1 MKKTVIKKYIYIL
14 IYTCFLE
21 QIVTDQ
27 TSKDLSKILLIFKYK
42 FEWAKHEQTCQPEN
56 DKDYIHNIYIKYMNF
71 YFCHSFLVYINWFK
85 PFFGGNTQYT
95 HTIFL
100 MMLPLRSPLEP
111 HAKYFLLQ
119 LFKKVQGPH
128 PTLGST
134 SKYLHSQ
141 WTRPL
146 RPWTPSPTC

>member
-1 MKKTVIKKYIYIL
+1 M
-14 IYTCFLE
+14 YTCFLE

-27 TSKDLSKILLIFKYK
+27 TSKDLSKILGIFKYK

-56 DKDYIHNIYIKYMNF
+56 DKDYIHITLYIKFINF
-71 YFCHSFLVYINWFK
+71 DLFCHSFLVYINWFK
-85 PFFGGNTQYT
+85 PSFGGNTQYT
-95 HTIFL
+95 HTIFFNDATIKV
-100 MMLPLRSPLEP
+100 PSRASCQI
-111 HAKYFLLQ
+111 FSSST
-119 LFKKVQGPH
+119 FKKSSGPH

-146 RPWTPSPTC
+146 RPWTPSSRC

>member
-27 TSKDLSKILLIFKYK
+27 TSKDLSKILGIFKYK

-56 DKDYIHNIYIKYMNF
+56 DKDYIHITYTSNILTFIF
-71 YFCHSFLVYINWFK
+71 LCHSFIVYIDWFK
-85 PFFGGNTQYT
+85 PSLGGNTQYT

-111 HAKYFLLQ
+111 HATYFLLH
-119 LFKKVQGPH
+119 LLKTLQGPH
-128 PTLGST
+128 PSLRST
-134 SKYLHSQ
+134 SKNLHS
-141 WTRPL
+141 
-146 RPWTPSPTC
+146 

>member
-27 TSKDLSKILLIFKYK
+27 TSKDLSKILGIFKYK

-56 DKDYIHNIYIKYMNF
+56 DKDYIHITYTSNILTFIFVIAFLSTLIDSNHPSGVI
-71 YFCHSFLVYINWFK
+71 HS
-85 PFFGGNTQYT
+85 T
-95 HTIFL
+95 HIQFFL

-119 LFKKVQGPH
+119 LLKKVQGPI
-128 PTLGST
+128 L
-134 SKYLHSQ
+134 L
-141 WTRPL
+141 
-146 RPWTPSPTC
+146 